1 MTLPS
6 PGADGIIHGTPAG
19 AAAGC
24 RGIECPNHR
33 TELMTC
39 RQAAQRYRG
48 DYAYKKLVDAGTPPL
63 TPETFA
69 RTTRIQPAPV
79 TPAKAARVKAAPKP
93 DPTPRPQRPQRPE
106 PTSAPAK
113 PARTKAAPKRAN
125 APRQSTTPSPLAPRS
140 PQSAAESRSKPSRPK
155 RVRKPSE
162 PVHGTVYGFARGCK
176 QPEDCP
182 KTALGEKSCAEVRHA
197 YYADYR
203 AKRKAGQGPP
213 IQHGTPTGYQMG
225 CTDRSSCPSA
235 IAGGISCSDASLD
248 AERGRRR
255 RAGIGPAH
263 RAQHGTRGGYRQLE
277 CRSRTECPSALAGG
291 ISCSEASSNYQRDL
305 RIAKRKREAEQ
316 AAAADAD
323 SRPEWSTVM
332 HWIDENSPELSAA
345 ARRP

>member
-1 MTLPS
+1 MTLPEPS
-6 PGADGIIHGTPAG
+6 ADGIVHGTPAG
-19 AAAGC
+19 AVAGC
-24 RGIECPNHR
+24 RGIECPNHG

-48 DYAYKKLVDAGTPPL
+48 DYAYMKLVDAGTPPL

-69 RTTRIQPAPV
+69 RTPRPQPTRAP
-79 TPAKAARVKAAPKP
+79 AAPKP
-93 DPTPRPQRPQRPE
+93 APAPRARRTEQDA
-106 PTSAPAK
+106 APAK
-113 PARTKAAPKRAN
+113 PAQEKATPKRTKSPKRATVPRAS
-125 APRQSTTPSPLAPRS
+125 APQTPQTATV
-140 PQSAAESRSKPSRPK
+140 SRSKPSRPK
-155 RVRKPSE
+155 RTRKPSE

-176 QPEDCP
+176 RPEDCP

-213 IQHGTPTGYQMG
+213 IQHGTATGYQMG
-225 CTDRSSCPSA
+225 CTDRSSCPA
-235 IAGGISCSDASLD
+235 ALEGGISCADASLA

-263 RAQHGTRGGYRQLE
+263 RAQHGTRGGYRQLG
-277 CRSRTECPSALAGG
+277 CRSRTECPSVLAGG

-316 AAAADAD
+316 AAAADAG

-332 HWIDENSPELSAA
+332 QWIDENSPELAAA

>member
-1 MTLPS
+1 MTLPTPS
-6 PGADGIIHGTPAG
+6 ADGIIHGTPAG

-24 RGIECPNHR
+24 RGIECPNHG

-48 DYAYKKLVDAGTPPL
+48 DYAYMKLVDADTPPL
-63 TPETFA
+63 THETFA
-69 RTTRIQPAPV
+69 RTTRPQPAP
-79 TPAKAARVKAAPKP
+79 AKAPRVKATPTLRS
-93 DPTPRPQRPQRPE
+93 TPRPQRVE

-113 PARTKAAPKRAN
+113 PAPARAEPKTPEQAT
-125 APRQSTTPSPLAPRS
+125 APRVLTPQP
-140 PQSAAESRSKPSRPK
+140 PQSAAERSSKPSLPK
-155 RVRKPSE
+155 RARKPSE

-182 KTALGEKSCAEVRHA
+182 KTAVGEKSCAEVRHD

-235 IAGGISCSDASLD
+235 IAGGISCSDASLA

-263 RAQHGTRGGYRQLE
+263 RAKHGTRGGYRQLK
-277 CRSRTECPSALAGG
+277 CRSKTECPSVLAGG

-316 AAAADAD
+316 AAAAATGI
-323 SRPEWSTVM
+323 RPEWSTVM
-332 HWIDENSPELSAA
+332 HWIDENSPEMAAA
-345 ARRP
+345 ARQP

>member
-1 MTLPS
+1 MTLPEPS
-6 PGADGIIHGTPAG
+6 ADGIVHGTPAG
-19 AAAGC
+19 AEAGC
-24 RGIECPNHR
+24 RGIECPNHG

-48 DYAYKKLVDAGTPPL
+48 DYAYMKLVDAGTPPL

-69 RTTRIQPAPV
+69 RTPRPQPAPK
-79 TPAKAARVKAAPKP
+79 PAREPAARKPAPA
-93 DPTPRPQRPQRPE
+93 PRARRAEQDA
-106 PTSAPAK
+106 APAK
-113 PARTKAAPKRAN
+113 PAQEKKAPKRTKSPKRAT
-125 APRQSTTPSPLAPRS
+125 APRALTPQT
-140 PQSAAESRSKPSRPK
+140 PQTAAVSLSKPSRPK
-155 RVRKPSE
+155 RTRKPTE

-176 QPEDCP
+176 RPGDCP

-213 IQHGTPTGYQMG
+213 IQHGTATGYQMG
-225 CTDRSSCPSA
+225 CTDRSSCPA
-235 IAGGISCSDASLD
+235 ALEGGISCADASLA

-263 RAQHGTRGGYRQLE
+263 RAQHGTRGGYRQLG
-277 CRSRTECPSALAGG
+277 CRSRTECPSVLAGG

-305 RIAKRKREAEQ
+305 RIAKRKREAEE
-316 AAAADAD
+316 AAAG

-332 HWIDENSPELSAA
+332 HWIDEHAPEMAAA
-345 ARRP
+345 ARLP

>member
-1 MTLPS
+1 MTLPT
-6 PGADGIIHGTPAG
+6 PAVDGIIHGTPAG

-48 DYAYKKLVDAGTPPL
+48 DYAYQKLVDAGTPPL

-69 RTTRIQPAPV
+69 RTTRPQPAPAK
-79 TPAKAARVKAAPKP
+79 PAQKKV
-93 DPTPRPQRPQRPE
+93 DPSPRPQRAEPRP
-106 PTSAPAK
+106 APAK
-113 PARTKAAPKRAN
+113 PARAKVVPKRVSAPKQPAN
-125 APRQSTTPSPLAPRS
+125 PSLLTAEP
-140 PQSAAESRSKPSRPK
+140 PQDAAVDLSEPSRPK
-155 RVRKPSE
+155 RTRKPSE

-182 KTALGEKSCAEVRHA
+182 MTAVGKKSCAEVRHA

-203 AKRKAGQGPP
+203 AKRKVGQGPP
-213 IQHGTPTGYQMG
+213 IQHGTATGYQMG

-235 IAGGISCSDASLD
+235 IAGGTSCSDASLA

-263 RAQHGTRGGYRQLE
+263 RAQHGTRGGYRQLG
-277 CRSRTECPSALAGG
+277 CRSRTECP
-291 ISCSEASSNYQRDL
+291 
-305 RIAKRKREAEQ
+305 
-316 AAAADAD
+316 
-323 SRPEWSTVM
+323 
-332 HWIDENSPELSAA
+332 
-345 ARRP
+345 